1 MSKEDFINWLDRPIT
16 NTDEK
21 IINTLLEMIKA
32 YDENVNTIEK
42 LMLKINELQKEN
54 LKLLNED
61 IEVLEV

>member
-1 MSKEDFINWLDRPIT
+1 MSREDFINWLDRPIT

-32 YDENVNTIEK
+32 YDDNVNTIEK
-42 LMLKINELQKEN
+42 LMLKINELQKEK
-54 LKLLNED
+54 LKSINED